1 MQYPAKLTPEDGG
14 FVVSFRDV
22 PEAHTQGD
30 TEQEA
35 LMHAV
40 AALESAMMIYVS
52 DRKPIPAPSPMRRGE
67 KLVTVTVPQVCSR

>member
-1 MQYPAKLTPEDGG
+1 MQYPAELTREDGG
-14 FVVSFRDV
+14 FFVTFRDV

-30 TEQEA
+30 TGEEA

-40 AALESAMMIYVS
+40 AALESAMMIYIR

-67 KLVTVTVPQVCSR
+67 KLVAVTVPQICSR